1 MNAIPKS
8 ADLPAARILNVS
20 EEEYFADPCAA
31 PSLSQSIA
39 HLLVSESP
47 RHAWAVH
54 PKLGN
59 MRAEST
65 KALDEGALI
74 HKLMLGAGAEVVIIP
89 FDDYRKKDAQM
100 LRDAAVAEGKLP
112 VIARKYAE
120 MQETAA
126 RLRDRLKT
134 EGFPLDGQSEVAIE
148 WYEQGEY
155 GPVVC
160 RCRMDH
166 VFINEGRI
174 YDIKKSRSVNPRY
187 ISRNFN
193 EYGYP
198 IQHVA
203 YTRALAALNPEVTG
217 RVEFTFLFL
226 ELDAPHEVVPVR
238 PDGAF
243 REIGALK
250 WTQAVHAW
258 ERCLTS
264 GQWPGYATGVV
275 TITPP
280 AYVVAEHLGDWE
292 AP

>member
-8 ADLPAARILNVS
+8 DALPPARILQVS
-20 EEEYFADPCAA
+20 DEEYFADPCSA

-47 RHAWAVH
+47 RHAWAAH

-59 MRAEST
+59 MRAEPT
-65 KALDEGALI
+65 KALDEGTLI
-74 HKLMLGAGAEVVIIP
+74 HKLMLGIGAEVVIIP
-89 FDDYRKKDAQM
+89 FNDCRKKDAQVM
-100 LRDAAVAEGKLP
+100 RDAAIEAGKLP
-112 VIARKYAE
+112 VIAGKYAE
-120 MQETAA
+120 MQETATKLRE
-126 RLRDRLKT
+126 RLRA
-134 EGFPLDGQSEVAIE
+134 EGFPLTGQSEVAIE
-148 WYEQGEY
+148 WYEPGEY

-166 VFINEGRI
+166 VFVNEGRI

-193 EYGYP
+193 DYGYP

-203 YTRALAALNPEVTG
+203 YTRALSALNPEVTG
-217 RVEFTFLFL
+217 RIEFTFLFL

-243 REIGALK
+243 REIGSLK
-250 WTQAVHAW
+250 WNQAVRTW
-258 ERCLTS
+258 ERCLAT
-264 GQWPGYATGVV
+264 GLWPGYSSGVV
-275 TITPP
+275 TISPP
-280 AYVVAEHLGDWE
+280 AYVMSEHLGNYE
-292 AP
+292 AA